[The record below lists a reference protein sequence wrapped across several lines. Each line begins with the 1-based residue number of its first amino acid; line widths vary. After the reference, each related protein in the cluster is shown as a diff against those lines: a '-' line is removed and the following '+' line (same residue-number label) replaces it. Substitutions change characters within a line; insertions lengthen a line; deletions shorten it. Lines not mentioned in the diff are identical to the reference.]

1 MKLDVLL
8 SNNLDNPTRQ
18 MIKYILLA
26 LSVLALSSCGLAFD
40 PVSITYTNHDLGV
53 SVTEKVGDGKFAP
66 SIDITEIHVGDDLS
80 VYKQTDGSILID
92 HTSGK

>member
-1 MKLDVLL
+1 MKTTLLLITLL
-8 SNNLDNPTRQ
+8 SLT
-18 MIKYILLA
+18 
-26 LSVLALSSCGLAFD
+26 SCGLTFD
-40 PVSITYTNHDLGV
+40 PVSITYTDHERGI

-92 HTSGK
+92 HNSGK